1 MRLAVVQMTANL
13 NHPPLIRRPSSMLVM
28 ALCVL
33 SAILYGVW
41 ILPNTIF
48 IRNFC
53 LITGALLSLF
63 VIFPNWRILI
73 QRRAIP
79 IALILLLL
87 IWVTIHLFFIGIDHQ
102 GQFAEY
108 TKIWKKIALSIP
120 FALGLGLSLLSYAND
135 PVQTRRYWNLIFFG
149 FLLPAITYFVKWFV
163 TLMGQKYGFP
173 VPIFLILDPD
183 HMGSQFGIS
192 RAWYVFFCLPVVAI
206 SIGLVV
212 TRLKNKTFSFF
223 NSFIYLACIPLTL
236 LIFYIENDRLG
247 TFFGLALI
255 VIAFVSIGIAVI
267 RNRSWLVLLIFL
279 AVIFSSATILW
290 GSFKQNHEWFSLM
303 ADFKVAVQVDKYDHW
318 KYNRIKIVGWPKN
331 DLGDTVGPSNYQRI
345 AWLVVGS
352 RFVAER
358 PLGYGLLSLSFGRL
372 CKEKWPDSEMSWS
385 HSAWLDY
392 TLGYGLPGLL
402 LLGAAILLTWSN
414 SKASPTPWL
423 LIGRWA
429 LPILSAVFLVKEIS
443 SEVFLN
449 AFIFL
454 IVFTSTLSLKVKIS
468 SDSRVD
474 DSGGNG
480 KPTPPTNH

>member
-1 MRLAVVQMTANL
+1 MAANL
-13 NHPPLIRRPSSMLVM
+13 NHHPLEIRRPSSVLVTV
-28 ALCVL
+28 LCAL

-48 IRNFC
+48 IRSFC
-53 LITGALLSLF
+53 LITGAFLSLF

-73 QRRAIP
+73 QRRAAP
-79 IALILLLL
+79 IALMALLL
-87 IWVTIHLFFIGIDHQ
+87 IWVSIHLFFIGVDYE
-102 GQFAEY
+102 GQYAEY

-120 FALGLGLSLLSYAND
+120 FALGLGLGLLSYAND
-135 PVQTRRYWNLIFFG
+135 PVKTRRYWNIVFIGL
-149 FLLPAITYFVKWFV
+149 LLPAITYFVKWGT
-163 TLMGQKYGFP
+163 TLMGQKYGFA
-173 VPIFLILDPD
+173 VPIYLILDPN
-183 HMGSQFGIS
+183 HMGSQMGIS
-192 RAWYVFFCLPVVAI
+192 RAWYVFFCLPAVAV

-212 TRLKNKTFSFF
+212 IRLKNKTFSFF
-223 NSFIYLACIPLTL
+223 NSFLYLACIPFTL

-247 TFFGLALI
+247 TFFSLALLLTAFILIGLA
-255 VIAFVSIGIAVI
+255 VV
-267 RNRSWLVLLIFL
+267 RNFSWLTLAIFL
-279 AVIFSSATILW
+279 LAICSSAWILW
-290 GSFKQNHEWFSLM
+290 GSFNQNSQWLSLI
-303 ADFKVAVQVDKYDHW
+303 ADTKVAVQQVDKLDNW
-318 KYNRIKIVGWPKN
+318 RYNRIQAKGYPFNELGQPVSASNYERISWAIVG
-331 DLGDTVGPSNYQRI
+331 T
-345 AWLVVGS
+345 
-352 RFVAER
+352 RFVVER

-385 HSAWLDY
+385 HSAWLDF

-402 LLGAAILLTWSN
+402 LLVAAILLTWLN